1 LCRVFSFSQGLLQLR
16 EKDVVVVCRKED
28 IAMVR
33 EVLPAAIADARRR
46 ANDNTL
52 NAELTDKFNLA
63 PARTS
68 AKQTDAW

>member
-1 LCRVFSFSQGLLQLR
+1 
-16 EKDVVVVCRKED
+16 
-28 IAMVR
+28 MVR